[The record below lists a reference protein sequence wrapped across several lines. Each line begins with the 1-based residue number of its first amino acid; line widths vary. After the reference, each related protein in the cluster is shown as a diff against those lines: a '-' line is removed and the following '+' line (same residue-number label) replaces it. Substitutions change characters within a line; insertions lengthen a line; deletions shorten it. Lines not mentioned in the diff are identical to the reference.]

1 MIDGGER
8 IDRMFQFLW
17 APWVD
22 GASWVALAGR
32 GLVLVLALAAVSLS
46 GFCFSFFKLALG
58 IVVRTPTPNGALK
71 WETRNHRQEP
81 VEDGMGIHNAYY
93 LN

>member
-32 GLVLVLALAAVSLS
+32 GLVLVLVVAAVSLL
-46 GFCFSFFKLALG
+46 GFGFFRFLF
-58 IVVRTPTPNGALK
+58 
-71 WETRNHRQEP
+71 
-81 VEDGMGIHNAYY
+81 
-93 LN
+93 